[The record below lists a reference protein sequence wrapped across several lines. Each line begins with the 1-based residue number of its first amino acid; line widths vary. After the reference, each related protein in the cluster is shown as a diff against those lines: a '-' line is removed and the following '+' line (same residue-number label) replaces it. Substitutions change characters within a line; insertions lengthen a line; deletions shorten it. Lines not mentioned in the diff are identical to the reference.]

1 MSAAASPRVHLER
14 FAVGSD
20 AIDANRHVN
29 NKEYLHWMEAIAIAH
44 SAACGWPLERYVAS
58 GTSWFVKSHTVD
70 YLVPAF
76 EGDRLLAAT
85 WVASMETSS
94 SWRRYAFLRE
104 SDRRPVAFARTLWI
118 HVDRARGRPKAIP
131 GVLRDAFP
139 IVADDDPG
147 LAALGIGPGTPS

>member
-1 MSAAASPRVHLER
+1 
-14 FAVGSD
+14 
-20 AIDANRHVN
+20 
-29 NKEYLHWMEAIAIAH
+29 
-44 SAACGWPLERYVAS
+44 
-58 GTSWFVKSHTVD
+58 VKSHTVD

-104 SDRRPVAFARTLWI
+104 SDRRPVALARTLWI

-147 LAALGIGPGTPS
+147 LAALGIGPGAPS

>member
-1 MSAAASPRVHLER
+1 M
-14 FAVGSD
+14 
-20 AIDANRHVN
+20 
-29 NKEYLHWMEAIAIAH
+29 
-44 SAACGWPLERYVAS
+44 
-58 GTSWFVKSHTVD
+58 
-70 YLVPAF
+70 PAF

-94 SWRRYAFLRE
+94 SWRRYAFLHE